1 MTPKAFYH
9 AGIIKKSRLSM
20 GGTSKSESQINL
32 LKNTEYVQLDKRGL
46 EKSKTIWLFSIK
58 IFYYEF
64 ELKNLQI
71 FYLVFFSF

>member
-20 GGTSKSESQINL
+20 GGTSKIESQINL

-46 EKSKTIWLFSIK
+46 EKSKTI
-58 IFYYEF
+58 
-64 ELKNLQI
+64 
-71 FYLVFFSF
+71 